1 MMNDNPTP
9 LTNALYRVL
18 RPLARLLLRNGVAY
32 QSFAELVKRA
42 YVEAALED
50 FQGQARKPSDSRT
63 AVMTGLTRKEV
74 KRQRE
79 ALSAQGDGGAE
90 APSGNRAAKVVTG
103 WVHDPDFLDVEGNP
117 GVLPFEGAANSFSAL
132 VRRYSGDMTPR
143 AVLDELVR
151 FGLVSNDTGI
161 RLEHRSFVPA
171 GDDASLLAIFGEDV
185 ADLIRTVDHNL
196 SHEQTERPLFQRTL
210 SYTRVSARYLPEWRD
225 YSARRCQALLEELDD
240 WLARADADVSGE
252 TPEDGEPLHRA
263 GLSIF
268 QLEDPIAS
276 RTPEQG
282 TGQRSWGSDTSGER
296 Q

>member
-1 MMNDNPTP
+1 MMNNNPTP
-9 LTNALYRVL
+9 LMNALYRVL

-50 FQGQARKPSDSRT
+50 FQGQGRKPTDSRT

-79 ALSAQGDGGAE
+79 ALGASPDGGAE
-90 APSGNRAAKVVTG
+90 AGSGNRAAKVVTG
-103 WVHDPDFLDVEGNP
+103 WVHDHEFLDAQGRP
-117 GVLPFEGAANSFSAL
+117 AVLPFEGAANSFSEL

-151 FGLVSNDTGI
+151 VGVVTSDGGI
-161 RLEHRSFVPA
+161 RLEQRSFVPA

-185 ADLIRTVDHNL
+185 SDLIRTIDHNL
-196 SHEQTERPLFQRTL
+196 AHDDSEPPLFQRTL
-210 SYTRVSARYLPEWRD
+210 SYDRVPARYLPEWQD

-240 WLARADADVSGE
+240 WLAKVDADVSGAGAAGG
-252 TPEDGEPLHRA
+252 TVYHRA

-268 QLEDPIAS
+268 QVEDPIA
-276 RTPEQG
+276 
-282 TGQRSWGSDTSGER
+282 TGSEKEGRDHG
-296 Q
+296 